1 MTSDGKDNVDGWAE
15 RRRIAEMARG
25 EKEWGLWG
33 PYLAERQWGTVRE
46 DYSADGNAWRSFSHE
61 DSRSRAYRWGED
73 GIAGITDERSFLC
86 LGLALWNGRDHIL
99 KERLFGLTNEEG
111 NHGEDVKEVYHY
123 LDATP
128 SHAYLKFLYRY
139 PQRPFPYEAVAREN
153 RRRGRDASEYEIGE
167 TGIYDDGRFF
177 DVTVEYAKA
186 DVDDIHMVVSATNH
200 GPEAADIHL
209 VPQLWFRNVW
219 SWRDDQVPWKPSM
232 ALQEDGSVR
241 CEHPRIGTYHL
252 TVEGSP
258 ELLFCENDTNL
269 RLHGGRNDAPGP
281 FKDGI
286 GAAIVDGDR
295 SAVAA
300 AAGTRLGVH
309 FALRLE
315 PGQTGTAR
323 VRLAGSSKGRAVDTD
338 DALLKRRTAEA
349 DAFYDTL
356 QDGITD
362 PDARRIHREASAGL
376 IWSKQLYRYDV
387 QAWLAGDP
395 LQPPPPPERRGGRNS
410 GWRHLCSADI
420 LSMPDKWE
428 YPWFAAW
435 DLAFHC
441 IPLALLDP
449 DFAKKQLT
457 LLTREWFMH
466 PNGQLPAYEWE
477 FGDTNPPV
485 HAWATFR
492 VFEIDRERRGGR
504 GDLAFLEGIFHK
516 LLINFT
522 WWVNRKDADGR
533 NVFQGGFL
541 GLDNVGVFD
550 RSRPPPGF
558 GRVHQAD
565 GTAWMAMYALN
576 MMRIAL
582 ELALHNDVY
591 ESTASKFFEHFL
603 LIAEAMTDMGGE
615 GFGLWDDEDEF
626 YYDEVDLADGRMIPL
641 RVRSIV
647 GLVPLFAVEVID
659 PKMLQRLP
667 DFARRLNWV
676 LDNRPHLAKLVS
688 RWTEGGVGDRKLL
701 SLLRGHRMKAL
712 LRRVLD
718 ESEFLSPF
726 GVRSLSKAHRD
737 HPFSLNELGTSF
749 TVRYDPADS
758 TSNMFGGNSNWRGPV
773 WMPMNYL
780 LIESIRRFHA
790 YYGDDFVVEY
800 PTGSGQRR
808 TLTAIADALEDR
820 LISLFTKDG
829 IGHRPCMGEGAGFA
843 ATARCDDHLLFHE
856 FFDGDTGRGLGA
868 SHQTGW
874 TALIINLLH
883 SRAARA
889 GSAPG
894 GEAHMAQSAPSP
906 LPESHL

>member
-1 MTSDGKDNVDGWAE
+1 MDEIDPWAE
-15 RRRIAEMARG
+15 RRRVVEQGRGARA
-25 EKEWGLWG
+25 WALWG
-33 PYLAERQWGTVRE
+33 PYLSERQWGTVRE
-46 DYSADGNAWRSFSHE
+46 DYSRNGNAWRFLTHE
-61 DSRSRAYRWGED
+61 DARSRAYRWGED
-73 GIAGITDERSFLC
+73 GLAGLSDNQGLMC
-86 LGLALWNGRDHIL
+86 LSLALWNGRDRIL

-123 LDATP
+123 LDAVP

-139 PQRPFPYEAVAREN
+139 PQDAFPYGELLQEGL
-153 RRRGRDASEYEIGE
+153 RRGRDAPEHELAD
-167 TGIYDDGRFF
+167 TGIFAGDRYF

-186 DVDDIHMVVSATNH
+186 DVDDIHMRVTATNR
-200 GPEAADIHL
+200 GPEAAELHL
-209 VPQLWFRNVW
+209 VPQLWFRNTW
-219 SWRDDQVPWKPSM
+219 SWRDTTAELKPHL
-232 ALQEDGSVR
+232 AIRPEEGVIGN
-241 CEHPRIGTYHL
+241 HPKLGRYRL
-252 TVEGSP
+252 AFEGAP

-269 RLHGGRNDAPGP
+269 RLHGGQPEAAGP

-286 GAAIVDGDR
+286 NAAIVEGDRAAVSTVAGTKLGIHYALHLAPGESQVIRLRLHAGTDFRAIDGDDTLMR
-295 SAVAA
+295 
-300 AAGTRLGVH
+300 R
-309 FALRLE
+309 
-315 PGQTGTAR
+315 R
-323 VRLAGSSKGRAVDTD
+323 V
-338 DALLKRRTAEA
+338 AEA

-356 QDGITD
+356 QDGIAD
-362 PDARRIHREASAGL
+362 PDRRRIFRQASAGL

-387 QAWLAGDP
+387 RQWLKGDP
-395 LQPPPPPERRGGRNS
+395 SQPAPPPERAEGRNTT
-410 GWRHLCSADI
+410 WRHVAAADV

-441 IPLALLDP
+441 LPLALLDP
-449 DFAKKQLT
+449 DFAKSQLL
-457 LLTREWFMH
+457 LLTREWYMH

-485 HAWATFR
+485 HAWAAYR

-504 GDLAFLEGIFHK
+504 GDLAFLEGVFHK

-522 WWVNRKDADGR
+522 WWVNRKDANGR

-558 GRVHQAD
+558 GVVHQAD

-582 ELALHNDVY
+582 ELARHNDVY

-615 GFGLWDDEDEF
+615 GFGLWDEEDQF
-626 YYDEVDLADGRMIPL
+626 YYDEVDMADGRMIPL
-641 RVRSIV
+641 RVRSMV
-647 GLVPLFAVEVID
+647 GLIPLFAVEVID
-659 PKMLQRLP
+659 PAVLQRLP
-667 DFARRLNWV
+667 DFARRMNWV
-676 LDNRPHLAKLVS
+676 LENRPHLARLVS

-712 LRRVLD
+712 LHRMLD
-718 ESEFLSPF
+718 EAEFLSPY
-726 GVRSLSKAHRD
+726 GVRSLSKAHQEK
-737 HPFSLNELGTSF
+737 PFSLNEYGASF

-773 WMPMNYL
+773 WMPVNYL
-780 LIESIRRFHA
+780 IIEALRRFHS
-790 YYGDDFVVEY
+790 YYGDDFFVEY
-800 PTGSGQRR
+800 PTGSGTQL
-808 TLTAIADALEDR
+808 TLAAIADALEDR
-820 LISLFTKDG
+820 LIGLFTRDAD
-829 IGHRPCMGEGAGFA
+829 GHRPYRGPKPAEGPEVAPDEDA
-843 ATARCDDHLLFHE
+843 LLFHE

-874 TALIINLLH
+874 TALILNLMH
-883 SRAARA
+883 DRAQRR
-889 GSAPG
+889 
-894 GEAHMAQSAPSP
+894 
-906 LPESHL
+906 

>member
-1 MTSDGKDNVDGWAE
+1 MISDGDDAVDGWAE
-15 RRRIAEMARG
+15 RRRIAEKARG

-46 DYSADGNAWRSFSHE
+46 DYSDDGNAWRSFSH
-61 DSRSRAYRWGED
+61 DHSRSRAYRWGED
-73 GIAGITDERSFLC
+73 GIAGISDDASLLC
-86 LGLALWNGRDHIL
+86 LSLALWNGSDHIL

-128 SHAYLKFLYRY
+128 SHSYLKYLYRY
-139 PQRPFPYEAVAREN
+139 PQGAYPYEGLIREN
-153 RRRGRDASEYEIGE
+153 HRLGREAPEFEIGE
-167 TGIYDDGRFF
+167 TGCFEDGRYF
-177 DVTVEYAKA
+177 DVTVEYAKGH
-186 DVDDIHMVVSATNH
+186 VDDIHMVVTAVNGGTD
-200 GPEAADIHL
+200 AADLHL

-219 SWRDDQVPWKPSM
+219 SWREDQVPWKPRM
-232 ALQEDGSVR
+232 WLCEDGSVR
-241 CEHPRIGTYHL
+241 CEHPRLGTYHL
-252 TVEGSP
+252 RAEGSP

-286 GAAIVDGDR
+286 NAAVVNGDHE
-295 SAVAA
+295 AVARDG
-300 AAGTRLGVH
+300 GTKLGVH
-309 FALRLE
+309 YALRIEAGGSRTIRL
-315 PGQTGTAR
+315 
-323 VRLAGSSKGRAVDTD
+323 RLACASKGRAIDAADTV
-338 DALLKRRTAEA
+338 LRRRIAEA
-349 DAFYDTL
+349 DAFYDNL
-356 QDGITD
+356 CEGITD
-362 PDARRIHREASAGL
+362 ADSRKVFREAAAGI
-376 IWSKQLYRYDV
+376 IWSKQFYRYDV
-387 QAWLAGDP
+387 QTWFSGDP
-395 LQPPPPPERRGGRNS
+395 LQPPPPRERRALRNV
-410 GWRHLCSADI
+410 GWRHMNSADI
-420 LSMPDKWE
+420 LAMPDKWE

-449 DFAKKQLT
+449 DFAKSQLL

-485 HAWATFR
+485 HAWAAFR

-504 GDLAFLEGIFHK
+504 GDIGFLEGVFHK

-582 ELALHNDVY
+582 ELALHNEVY

-603 LIAEAMTDMGGE
+603 FIAEAMTDMGGE
-615 GFGLWDDEDEF
+615 GFGLWDEEDEF
-626 YYDEVDLADGRMIPL
+626 YYDEVDMPDGRMLPL
-641 RVRSIV
+641 RVRSVV
-647 GLVPLFAVEVID
+647 GLVPLFAVEVIE
-659 PKMLQRLP
+659 PKIMQRLP

-676 LDNRPHLAKLVS
+676 LENRPQLAKLVS
-688 RWTEGGVGDRKLL
+688 RWDIGGVGDRKLL
-701 SLLRGHRMKAL
+701 SLLRGHRVKAL

-737 HPFSLNELGTSF
+737 HPFSLNAFGASF

-780 LIESIRRFHA
+780 IIEAIRRFHA
-790 YYGDDFVVEY
+790 YYGDDFLVEY
-800 PTGSGQRR
+800 PTGSGEQH

-820 LISLFTKDG
+820 LISLFATDAG
-829 IGHRPCMGEGAGFA
+829 GHRPCLGHSAGFA

-883 SRAARA
+883 NRAMRAGHATAGHGAHA
-889 GSAPG
+889 GSA
-894 GEAHMAQSAPSP
+894 AP
-906 LPESHL
+906 